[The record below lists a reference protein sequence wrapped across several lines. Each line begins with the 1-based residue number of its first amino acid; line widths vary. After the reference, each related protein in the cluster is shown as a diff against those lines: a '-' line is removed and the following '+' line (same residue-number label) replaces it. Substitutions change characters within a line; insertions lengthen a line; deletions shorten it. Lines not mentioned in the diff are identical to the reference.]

1 MIMTGLQ
8 ECNMKTLKTKL
19 MIISKKIRKTKKIQ
33 KARIIKVDIRMKIS
47 RLKRV
52 LIKINWYIC
61 RKT

>member
-33 KARIIKVDIRMKIS
+33 KARIIKVDIRMKI
-47 RLKRV
+47 
-52 LIKINWYIC
+52 
-61 RKT
+61 